1 MEIQMDKSKF
11 KFEKEIEVLDQMFN
25 DMVEAIHL
33 KPDGNDI
40 EELRLYVD
48 NTYSVLNSTALRVK
62 ELKNQLL
69 KDSKLILETWNPPA

>member
-1 MEIQMDKSKF
+1 MDKSKF
-11 KFEKEIEVLDQMFN
+11 KFEKEIEVLDQIFN
-25 DMVEAIHL
+25 DMVEAVHM
-33 KPDGNDI
+33 KPTGNDI

-62 ELKNQLL
+62 EIKNQLL

>member
-1 MEIQMDKSKF
+1 MDKSKF

>member
-1 MEIQMDKSKF
+1 MDKSQF
-11 KFEKEIEVLDQMFN
+11 KFEKEIEVLDQIFN
-25 DMVEAIHL
+25 DMVEAVHL

-48 NTYSVLNSTALRVK
+48 NTYTVLNTTALRVK
-62 ELKNQLL
+62 EIKNQLM

>member
-1 MEIQMDKSKF
+1 
-11 KFEKEIEVLDQMFN
+11 MFN

>member
-1 MEIQMDKSKF
+1 MDKSQF
-11 KFEKEIEVLDQMFN
+11 KFEKEIEVLDQIFN
-25 DMVEAIHL
+25 DMVEAVHL

-48 NTYSVLNSTALRVK
+48 NTYTVLNTTALRVK
-62 ELKNQLL
+62 EIKNQLL

>member
-1 MEIQMDKSKF
+1 MDKSQF
-11 KFEKEIEVLDQMFN
+11 KFEKEIEVLDQIFN
-25 DMVEAIHL
+25 DMVEAVHL

-48 NTYSVLNSTALRVK
+48 NTYTVLNTTAIRVK
-62 ELKNQLL
+62 EIKNQLM

>member
-1 MEIQMDKSKF
+1 MDKSKF
-11 KFEKEIEVLDQMFN
+11 KFEKEIEVLDQIFS
-25 DMVEAIHL
+25 DMVEAVHM
-33 KPDGNDI
+33 KPTGNDI

-62 ELKNQLL
+62 EIKNQLL

>member
-1 MEIQMDKSKF
+1 
-11 KFEKEIEVLDQMFN
+11 
-25 DMVEAIHL
+25 
-33 KPDGNDI
+33 DGNDI

>member
-1 MEIQMDKSKF
+1 MDKSQF
-11 KFEKEIEVLDQMFN
+11 KFEKELEVLDQIFS
-25 DMVEAIHL
+25 DMVEAVHL

-48 NTYSVLNSTALRVK
+48 NTYTVLNTTALRVK
-62 ELKNQLL
+62 AIKNQLM

>member
-1 MEIQMDKSKF
+1 MDKSQF
-11 KFEKEIEVLDQMFN
+11 KFEKEIEVLDQIFN
-25 DMVEAIHL
+25 DMVEAVHL

-48 NTYSVLNSTALRVK
+48 NTYTVLNTTALRVK
-62 ELKNQLL
+62 AIKNQLL

>member
-1 MEIQMDKSKF
+1 MDKSKF
-11 KFEKEIEVLDQMFN
+11 KFEKEIEVLDQIFN
-25 DMVEAIHL
+25 DMVEAIHM

-48 NTYSVLNSTALRVK
+48 NTYSVLNSTALRAK

>member
-1 MEIQMDKSKF
+1 MDKSKF
-11 KFEKEIEVLDQMFN
+11 KFEKEIEVLDQIFS
-25 DMVEAIHL
+25 DMVEAVHM
-33 KPDGNDI
+33 KPAGNDI

-48 NTYSVLNSTALRVK
+48 NTYSVLNNTALRVK